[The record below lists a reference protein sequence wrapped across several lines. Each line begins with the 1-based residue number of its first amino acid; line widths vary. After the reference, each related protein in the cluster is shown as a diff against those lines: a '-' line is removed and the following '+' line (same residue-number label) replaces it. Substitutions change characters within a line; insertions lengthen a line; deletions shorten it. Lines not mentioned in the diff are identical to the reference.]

1 MAESNAHMEK
11 PLSPDQISF
20 YDETLEKQIE
30 GSYRYDGKWIYV
42 ASQEYGA
49 KTAPRGGIIDI
60 FALNLFAQKI
70 LSELARDVE
79 AQENPAKPL
88 KKAA

>member
-1 MAESNAHMEK
+1 MAT
-11 PLSPDQISF
+11 PDQISF

-30 GSYRYDGKWIYV
+30 GSYRDDGKWIYV

-49 KTAPRGGIIDI
+49 RTAPRGGIIDI
-60 FALNLFAQKI
+60 FTLNLFAQKV

-79 AQENPAKPL
+79 AQENPVAEPL

>member
-1 MAESNAHMEK
+1 MSESNGYMT
-11 PLSPDQISF
+11 PDQISF
-20 YDETLEKQIE
+20 YDEVLGKQIE

-49 KTAPRGGIIDI
+49 RNAPRGGIIDI
-60 FALNLFAQKI
+60 FALNLFAQKV
-70 LSELARDVE
+70 LSELARD
-79 AQENPAKPL
+79 AENVPAESQSY